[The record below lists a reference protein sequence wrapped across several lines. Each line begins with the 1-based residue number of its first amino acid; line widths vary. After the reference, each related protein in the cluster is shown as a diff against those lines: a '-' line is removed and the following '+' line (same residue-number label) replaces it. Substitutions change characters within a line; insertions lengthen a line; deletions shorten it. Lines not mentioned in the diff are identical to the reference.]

1 MASFIKTVAAAALTP
16 LLLAPRCSH
25 AALIAPGDV
34 IVIPGSFTVPSGNG
48 GLNLRM
54 FTNAGGG
61 NAIENDDVSA
71 PAFDGD
77 DGNGNAATNNT
88 STFDEYYYTTIGDVR
103 SFYNKYF
110 PNGSG
115 GSIVTEI
122 VLMLD
127 ISESSNDAPNN
138 NGLAKLDIIL
148 NPTVGTLDPTGD
160 ISRAEQEA
168 ISSYTGGALASSLQ
182 IPLTLNDGSGQGVA
196 DYAIFTNINPFDI
209 TYSASDRLLFNVE
222 MTGLS
227 NGSEEIFLSNVIG
240 ASGNVLIDPQAVPET
255 SPFVYGGLIAAG
267 LCAWKSRQKRRQ
279 EQVLI

>member
-1 MASFIKTVAAAALTP
+1 MMNSLRSLMGAALTVA
-16 LLLAPRCSH
+16 LLSPGLAQ
-25 AALIAPGDV
+25 AVLIAPGDV
-34 IVIPGSFTVPSGNG
+34 VVIPGTFTVPSGNG

-61 NAIENDDVSA
+61 NAFENNDVSL

-77 DGNGNAATNNT
+77 DGNGSLPSSSSST
-88 STFDEYYYTTIGDVR
+88 SFDEYYYTTIGDVR

-115 GSIVTEI
+115 GSIVSEI

-127 ISESSNDAPNN
+127 LSESSNDAPNN
-138 NGLAKLDIIL
+138 NGLGKLDIVL

-160 ISRAEQEA
+160 VSRAQQEA
-168 ISSYTGGALASSLQ
+168 IASYTGGTLASSLQ
-182 IPLTLNDGSGQGVA
+182 LPLVLNDGSGQGAA

-209 TYSASDRLLFNVE
+209 TYSASDRLLFNVA

-227 NGSEEIFLSNVIG
+227 NGSEEIFLSNLVG
-240 ASGNVLIDPQAVPET
+240 GSGGVLVNAVPEA
-255 SPFVYGGLIAAG
+255 SAFLYGGLVSLG
-267 LCAWKSRQKRRQ
+267 LCGWAWRQRRGVGSR
-279 EQVLI
+279 L